1 MRLPSSSAY
10 AEARTYCPGYPRGR
24 LSVVKHRQLVRQVG
38 AFGEFVSESSTNLKI
53 KIRCGTRR
61 PSLTT
66 RCGSHRP
73 SSMTRQVNISVT
85 CGDSVSH
92 GSVRRRPSA
101 SLQPDLAS
109 GVQEQTN
116 KDHLFKSKAE
126 LKSRLE
132 VQFPVS
138 ANHQVRADVQTNRNY
153 VLLCCTWIKTELRS
167 SPSGSKFQFDCCCP
181 TRSTCRA

>member
-1 MRLPSSSAY
+1 MRSSSSSTY
-10 AEARTYCPGYPRGR
+10 AEARTYCPGYPHGR
-24 LSVVKHRQLVRQVG
+24 LSVVKHRQLVCQVG

-109 GVQEQTN
+109 GVQEQT
-116 KDHLFKSKAE
+116 KGSPVQVQG
-126 LKSRLE
+126 RVE
-132 VQFPVS
+132 VQIGSSIPCFG
-138 ANHQVRADVQTNRNY
+138 
-153 VLLCCTWIKTELRS
+153 E
-167 SPSGSKFQFDCCCP
+167 SPSQSRCSNKQKLRATVPHVDQDGAEIITERFQIP
-181 TRSTCRA
+181 I